1 MAFQSE
7 ELESVT
13 QVPFVTFSPKVDV
26 VPGFNAVVVM
36 ITGVNFVPGFNVV
49 LVAVNFKY
57 INNTGLAQQAQRNS
71 NTSFR
76 IL

>member
-26 VPGFNAVVVM
+26 
-36 ITGVNFVPGFNVV
+36 IPGFNVV
-49 LVAVNFKY
+49 VVAIIAVRFKF
-57 INNTGLAQQAQRNS
+57 INSIRLAQ
-71 NTSFR
+71 
-76 IL
+76 